1 MVLAIGQLS
10 IYCPNGHF
18 AVQLSTFK
26 GKVLPTAYV
35 IVEVVKMQ
43 NLMTELQQLYLRH
56 DKITEDWEKIGYW
69 IIERELL
76 EQIVKKLT
84 EKKI

>member
-1 MVLAIGQLS
+1 MDTLLS
-10 IYCPNGHF
+10 NCP
-18 AVQLSTFK
+18 LFK
-26 GKVLPTAYV
+26 EKVLPTAYV

-56 DKITEDWEKIGYW
+56 DEITEDWEKIGYW

-76 EQIVKKLT
+76 EQIVKKYET
-84 EKKI
+84 CPHKKYK